1 MVLLPG
7 AASTSRRRN
16 RLKGIKMD
24 GDELRD
30 IYSGIQEPPLFY
42 GIFRDRMGRVEKNFF
57 AVTQWVITQW
67 LVLLLLLQYPLRKL
81 QRLVS
86 SKKHSKIKGYR
97 GLQCSAV
104 ALNFAT

>member
-1 MVLLPG
+1 MV
-7 AASTSRRRN
+7 S
-16 RLKGIKMD
+16 
-24 GDELRD
+24 E
-30 IYSGIQEPPLFY
+30 
-42 GIFRDRMGRVEKNFF
+42 
-57 AVTQWVITQW
+57 WVITQW
-67 LVLLLLLQYPLRKL
+67 LVLLWQLPFLLRKL

>member
-1 MVLLPG
+1 MF
-7 AASTSRRRN
+7 S
-16 RLKGIKMD
+16 
-24 GDELRD
+24 E
-30 IYSGIQEPPLFY
+30 
-42 GIFRDRMGRVEKNFF
+42 
-57 AVTQWVITQW
+57 WVITQW

-97 GLQCSAV
+97 GLQCSAI